1 MQRLVPPTAIGL
13 FMTVTSSAPASEP
26 EFDPR
31 AWVTPEDLNL
41 APEVLGQPLATP
53 RQRALAM
60 GVDVALL
67 AVLNGF
73 LNALLVIAMG
83 LGSWLWLKWKR
94 PDLFS
99 RAGLGLRRKP
109 GATAGATAEAIT
121 PGRPPRLAAWLLVA
135 MFAVLGV
142 METVDELRAERK
154 SAPAAQEQE
163 DVEVQDAVEEALK
176 PLTSA
181 SSASGVSGEEIAAA
195 TAAAA
200 AAAAQAVA
208 EPASAAASASEA
220 ERRAKKQ
227 SRRIRQLE
235 AELERAKAPRSVALM
250 EEYRYWRDKF
260 GFLILPALYF
270 TLLPALWPGQTVGK
284 RLFGLRILELTG
296 KRLTPLILFKRY
308 GGYAA
313 GMATGFAGFVQLIW
327 DPNRQAI
334 QDKTAHTV
342 VIDTRR
348 PARTFVA
355 LAEQA
360 APTVPTDPA
369 SALEAPKDRP

>member
-1 MQRLVPPTAIGL
+1 
-13 FMTVTSSAPASEP
+13 
-26 EFDPR
+26 
-31 AWVTPEDLNL
+31 
-41 APEVLGQPLATP
+41 
-53 RQRALAM
+53 M

-67 AVLNGF
+67 AVLNGL

-99 RAGLGLRRKP
+99 RAGLGLRRKAAP
-109 GATAGATAEAIT
+109 TAEAVT

-135 MFAVLGV
+135 MFGVLGV
-142 METVDELRAERK
+142 MEMVDELRAEHK
-154 SAPAAQEQE
+154 SATAVEEQE
-163 DVEVQDAVEEALK
+163 EADEAVEEALK

-181 SSASGVSGEEIAAA
+181 GSASGVSPEEAASA
-195 TAAAA
+195 TAAAVA
-200 AAAAQAVA
+200 AVAQAVA
-208 EPASAAASASEA
+208 EPASAAASASDA

-235 AELERAKAPRSVALM
+235 AELERAKAPRSLALM

-270 TLLPALWPGQTVGK
+270 TLLPALWPGQTLGK
-284 RLFGLRILELTG
+284 RLLGLRVLELTG

-313 GMATGFAGFVQLIW
+313 GMATGFAGFLQLIW

-348 PARTFVA
+348 PAKVLELPTPTTT
-355 LAEQA
+355 
-360 APTVPTDPA
+360 APP
-369 SALEAPKDRP
+369 SA

>member
-1 MQRLVPPTAIGL
+1 
-13 FMTVTSSAPASEP
+13 MTPSAPASEP

-41 APEVLGQPLATP
+41 APELLGQPLATP

-67 AVLNGF
+67 ALLNGL

-99 RAGLGLRRKP
+99 RAGLGLRR
-109 GATAGATAEAIT
+109 TAGATAEAVT

-135 MFAVLGV
+135 MFGVLGV
-142 METVDELRAERK
+142 MEMVDELRAERK
-154 SAPAAQEQE
+154 SATAVEAQEE
-163 DVEVQDAVEEALK
+163 AAEAVEEALK

-181 SSASGVSGEEIAAA
+181 SSALSASGVSGEEIAAA

-220 ERRAKKQ
+220 ERHAKKQ

-235 AELERAKAPRSVALM
+235 AELARAKAPRSLALM

-284 RLFGLRILELTG
+284 RVFGLRILELTG

-348 PARTFVA
+348 PARA
-355 LAEQA
+355 LALA
-360 APTVPTDPA
+360 ADKKEVTA
-369 SALEAPKDRP
+369 STEPNQGQS